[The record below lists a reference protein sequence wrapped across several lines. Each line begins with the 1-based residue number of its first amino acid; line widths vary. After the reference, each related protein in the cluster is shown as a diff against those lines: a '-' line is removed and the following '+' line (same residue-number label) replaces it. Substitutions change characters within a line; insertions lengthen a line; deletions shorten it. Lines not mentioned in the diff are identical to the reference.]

1 MNLSCRDGPGMD
13 GTHLGLGALSRIGH
27 DRPAH
32 DIGIADKN

>member
-1 MNLSCRDGPGMD
+1 MD
-13 GTHLGLGALSRIGH
+13 GTHLGFGAPPRIGH